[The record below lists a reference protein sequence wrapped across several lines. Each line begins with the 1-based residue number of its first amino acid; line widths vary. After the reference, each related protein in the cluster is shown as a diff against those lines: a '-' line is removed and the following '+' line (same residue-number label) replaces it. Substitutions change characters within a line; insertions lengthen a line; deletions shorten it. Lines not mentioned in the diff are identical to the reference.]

1 VDRVGVRALCRLD
14 EIPDGG
20 SRGFGPAPGGFT
32 GLFAVRQGGRVFVY
46 VNSCPH
52 IGLPLNWNPDRF
64 LTADGSR
71 IICANH
77 GAEFAIGEGVCLRG
91 PCKGARLESVP
102 VAIADGLV
110 QVPGDAGL

>member
-1 VDRVGVRALCRLD
+1 MRTLCTLA

-32 GLFAVRQGGRVFVY
+32 GLFVVRQGEFVFAY

-64 LTADGSR
+64 LTEDGGR

-77 GAEFAIGEGVCLRG
+77 GAEFAVEDGYCLCG
-91 PCKGARLESVP
+91 PCRGAWLEKIP
-102 VAIADGLV
+102 VTIKDGLV
-110 QVPGDAGL
+110 QVPDDAGL